1 MIVYDHQ
8 SLHHIRSNIFIF
20 NTDLLQKNKKNNK
33 CIADRHPLPRIL
45 MFNIQL
51 MDNKLD
57 KLLYPIYS
65 QREVRYCNVLCFT
78 ETWLSPKI
86 HDSTVE
92 LQGYTLHHL
101 DRMAEAT
108 DKAKRRGVLKH
119 MINKLE
125 LEHDLVH
132 LPSEKIT
139 KHVSIQNINTNNES
153 LFHTGILVFMIILIL
168 HVIRLGKKVNL

>member
-1 MIVYDHQ
+1 M
-8 SLHHIRSNIFIF
+8 
-20 NTDLLQKNKKNNK
+20 
-33 CIADRHPLPRIL
+33 
-45 MFNIQL
+45 
-51 MDNKLD
+51 
-57 KLLYPIYS
+57 
-65 QREVRYCNVLCFT
+65 LCFT

-108 DKAKRRGVLKH
+108 DKSKRRGVLKH
-119 MINKLE
+119 MITKLV

-139 KHVSIQNINTNNES
+139 KHVLIQNINTNNKSPYFTKASWS
-153 LFHTGILVFMIILIL
+153 L
-168 HVIRLGKKVNL
+168 